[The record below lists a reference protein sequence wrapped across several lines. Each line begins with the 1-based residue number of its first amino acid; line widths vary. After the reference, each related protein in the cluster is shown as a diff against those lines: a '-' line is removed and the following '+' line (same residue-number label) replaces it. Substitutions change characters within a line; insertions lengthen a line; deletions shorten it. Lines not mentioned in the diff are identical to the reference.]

1 MVFCQ
6 KLQKEAAPMSF
17 APVPGE
23 LGQRILENISQE
35 AWQQWIKHQT
45 MLINEKHLNMMASAQ
60 RFLSGALSKTVN
72 LPEDATVE
80 DVQEVFLRGWK
91 LGLKSIAIYR
101 DGSKS
106 SQPLNLLNSEIAI

>member
-35 AWQQWIKHQT
+35 GWQQWIKHQT
-45 MLINEKHLNMMASAQ
+45 MLINEKHLSLADAESRSYLKGEMEK
-60 RFLSGALSKTVN
+60 FLFGGDYDEVEGFV
-72 LPEDATVE
+72 PEN
-80 DVQEVFLRGWK
+80 K
-91 LGLKSIAIYR
+91 
-101 DGSKS
+101 
-106 SQPLNLLNSEIAI
+106 

>member
-35 AWQQWIKHQT
+35 GWQLWIKHQT
-45 MLINEKHLNMMASAQ
+45 MLINEKHLSLADAESRNYLKGEMEK
-60 RFLSGALSKTVN
+60 FLFGGDYDEVEGYV
-72 LPEDATVE
+72 PEGE
-80 DVQEVFLRGWK
+80 
-91 LGLKSIAIYR
+91 
-101 DGSKS
+101 
-106 SQPLNLLNSEIAI
+106 